1 MPSTDKATLRQTFLT
16 QRKALLQ
23 QAQHE
28 ASIALCARIQALS
41 VYQAAK
47 HIAFYQSIGGEISL
61 HPLWLLAE
69 STGKTCY
76 MPVMIPSSKTL
87 LFLPAT
93 SKTPQKI
100 STHDILEP
108 DVSSTH
114 AISIEDLDLM
124 IVPLVAFN
132 TEGTRLGRGAGY
144 YDRTL
149 QHKTPGCILG
159 AAYEFQQEPSLIAD
173 PWDISL
179 TGIATEKN
187 TYWSTS

>member
-1 MPSTDKATLRQTFLT
+1 MPSFDKATVRHACLT
-16 QRKALLQ
+16 QRKALSQ

-28 ASIALCARIQALS
+28 ASIALCARIQTLS
-41 VYQAAK
+41 VYQAAQ

-76 MPVMIPSSKTL
+76 MPVMIPSNKTL
-87 LFLPAT
+87 MFLPAT
-93 SKTPQKI
+93 SKTHQKLN
-100 STHDILEP
+100 THQILEP

-114 AISIEDLDLM
+114 AISIEDLDLIIM
-124 IVPLVAFN
+124 PLVAFN
-132 TEGTRLGRGAGY
+132 TQGTRLGRGAGY

-149 QHKTPGCILG
+149 KNKTPGCLLG

-173 PWDISL
+173 PWDIPL